1 MMLIP
6 IEVRV
11 GIIILLIAGI
21 FTAGWKVKSALVD
34 AYELKELKEAI
45 KERDEL
51 QDKVNALSGKV
62 NDLIIENNKVQE
74 RIVERTYKEIEKPV
88 YKECIL
94 PKSGVDLRNEQIRE
108 LNKSIRGE
116 TPRVE
121 P

>member
-6 IEVRV
+6 IEVKIGVLV
-11 GIIILLIAGI
+11 GALALSFFG
-21 FTAGWKVKSALVD
+21 GWKIKSALVD
-34 AYELKELKEAI
+34 AYELKDLKEAI
-45 KERDEL
+45 EQRDAL
-51 QDKVNALSGKV
+51 QSRVNELSGKV

-74 RIVERTYKEIEKPV
+74 KIVERTYKEIEKPV

-116 TPRVE
+116 VMRVE

>member
-1 MMLIP
+1 MK
-6 IEVRV
+6 VRNDV
-11 GIIILLIAGI
+11 NSNRSKNGYHYNFDCCDIYSRMEDI
-21 FTAGWKVKSALVD
+21 
-34 AYELKELKEAI
+34 KEAI

-51 QDKVNALSGKV
+51 QGKVNELSGKV

-74 RIVERTYKEIEKPV
+74 RIVERTYKEIEKPI